1 MSTKACCDSSELR
14 YNEIQEDLQDICCT
28 EGVTDQVYRRRM
40 ERRRKLLQSV
50 IRWHPLLIL
59 MIMFILGACSR
70 TKPAGYTIT
79 TAAQTVEQTAEVTT
93 AAFSLVEE
101 TTPAAKPKPADPSA
115 EGLQETVEA
124 VPDSEPETA
133 AAWAETTEQETTA
146 AGLTVSENGNYTSK
160 DEVALYIHLYGHLP
174 SNYIT
179 KRKAEDRGWDSKKG
193 NLGNVLP
200 GMSIG
205 GSTFGNY
212 EGLLPA
218 KKGRK
223 YYECDIDY
231 EGGYRNA
238 KRIIYSNDGLVFY
251 TEDHYKSFE
260 QLY

>member
-1 MSTKACCDSSELR
+1 ME
-14 YNEIQEDLQDICCT
+14 Q
-28 EGVTDQVYRRRM
+28 RRR
-40 ERRRKLLQSV
+40 LLQSV

-79 TAAQTVEQTAEVTT
+79 TAAQTVEQTVEATT

-101 TTPAAKPKPADPSA
+101 TMQAAKPKPADPAA
-115 EGLQETVEA
+115 ERLQETAEA
-124 VPDSEPETA
+124 VPASVTEDAP
-133 AAWAETTEQETTA
+133 EQETTA

-160 DEVALYIHLYGHLP
+160 DEVALYIHLYGRLP

-193 NLGNVLP
+193 NLDDILP

-212 EGLLPA
+212 EGRLPA
-218 KKGRK
+218 EKGRK

-251 TEDHYKSFE
+251 TEDHYKTFE